1 MFHLKKPEKEE
12 QIKSKL
18 SWRKG
23 FIRITVKNQ
32 RTIKLILVKISK
44 TKICFSGILIK

>member
-23 FIRITVKNQ
+23 LIRITVKKSKKYKTN
-32 RTIKLILVKISK
+32 ISEN
-44 TKICFSGILIK
+44 